1 MSSPATRGAAT
12 PASGARRRGRR
23 PAGEDTRGAIV
34 EAARVEFGARG
45 YEGTTLRGV
54 ARAAGVDPRL
64 VHHYFESKADLFIA
78 AMDLPAR
85 PQDLVPL
92 IIGPGPDGIGERL
105 VRFFFSVWETEV
117 GRQRLPALLGSLLTN
132 PEGARMLRE
141 FLTEELFGKI
151 AASLP
156 VDRPQLRAALAASQM
171 VGIAMCRYVVLVEPI
186 ASADI
191 EDLVPLLAPTLQR
204 YLTE

>member
-1 MSSPATRGAAT
+1 MSSPAARGAAR
-12 PASGARRRGRR
+12 PPSGTRRRGRR

-34 EAARVEFGARG
+34 EAAREEFAGRG

-92 IIGPGPDGIGERL
+92 IVGPGLDGIGERL
-105 VRFFFSVWETEV
+105 VRFFFTVWETEA
-117 GRQRLPALLGSLLTN
+117 GRQRLPAMLGSLLTN

-151 AASLP
+151 AASLS
-156 VDRPQLRAALAASQM
+156 VDHPELRAALAASQM
-171 VGIAMCRYVVLVEPI
+171 AGIALTRYVVRIEPI

-191 EDLVPLLAPTLQR
+191 EDLVPLLAPTIQR

>member
-1 MSSPATRGAAT
+1 MSAPATRGAAN

>member
-1 MSSPATRGAAT
+1 MSSPATRGAAK
-12 PASGARRRGRR
+12 PASVARRRGRR

-34 EAARVEFGARG
+34 EAARVEFAGRG

-54 ARAAGVDPRL
+54 ARAAGVDARL

-78 AMDLPAR
+78 AIDLPAR

-92 IIGPGPDGIGERL
+92 IVGPGPDGIGERL

-156 VDRPQLRAALAASQM
+156 VDRPELRAALAASQM

-191 EDLVPLLAPTLQR
+191 EDLVPLLAPTIQR

>member
-1 MSSPATRGAAT
+1 MSSPATRGAAE

-34 EAARVEFGARG
+34 EAARVEFAARG

-78 AMDLPAR
+78 AMDLPGR

-92 IIGPGPDGIGERL
+92 IVGPGPDGIGERL
-105 VRFFFSVWETEV
+105 VRFFFSVWETEA
-117 GRQRLPALLGSLLTN
+117 GRQRLPAMLGSVLTN
-132 PEGARMLRE
+132 PEGARMFRE

-156 VDRPQLRAALAASQM
+156 VDRPQLRASLAASQM
-171 VGIAMCRYVVLVEPI
+171 VGVAMCRYVVRIEPI

-191 EDLVPLLAPTLQR
+191 DDLVPLLAPTIQR